1 MCNHYGCIHTLA
13 SKTQKSWLLVDHGSG
28 PGICTLKDAS
38 AIVEWRAILG
48 HQLSGAARRI
58 HLCLCGALP
67 WGAPPHG
74 EASHVEANTRV
85 ACHCGVA
92 GVESGDGLALV
103 DWLDALIRELA
114 EAIVGTVK
122 VANLLGQ
129 AVSCEQSVDECIT
142 GRSWERRA
150 QAPLGPLDALLVI
163 DVASSPLV
171 GDWVALSQALVHI
184 EAVWDLG
191 NAHDTAVVVVL
202 AGTLEAD
209 NLIVQCHLLAL
220 CVAGLL
226 PVGPARPHPAISA
239 VASTR
244 VV

>member
-1 MCNHYGCIHTLA
+1 MESH
-13 SKTQKSWLLVDHGSG
+13 
-28 PGICTLKDAS
+28 PGAPT
-38 AIVEWRAILG
+38 EWRG
-48 HQLSGAARRI
+48 KKDSS
-58 HLCLCGALP
+58 LP

-85 ACHCGVA
+85 ACHCGNA

-103 DWLDALIRELA
+103 DCLDALIRELA

-171 GDWVALSQALVHI
+171 GDWVALSQALGDI
-184 EAVWDLG
+184 EAIWDLG

-220 CVAGLL
+220 GIAGRHLQPSPQPKEML
-226 PVGPARPHPAISA
+226 SPSGKTTTADAATITPAANE
-239 VASTR
+239 
-244 VV
+244 